1 MRNCA
6 WCTKPCIDLLV
17 LPSVI
22 VLPQDSSKLFPENP
36 VVSFPEV
43 DKLDIDIF
51 DIGPRFLENL
61 LESEKLVCC
70 AIARTKTTLG
80 ILQLRFNY
88 LVTSFFKALV
98 KHFCTE
104 VKERDVPVISPF
116 SPVYLLTYRR
126 TSPVY
131 QYFGLLSF
139 ERVLLSSTA
148 WPRWISGQVLNSHSV
163 VSSSRTVMP
172 CSPWGGRWIR
182 HWRTTWST
190 VCSSAPHSQAAE
202 EAKRAKNEELAICG
216 NLLLD
221 INVAGKQS
229 NVACYCALDK
239 LYETDYPTTHNDTGS
254 IHWSQHAIRY
264 E

>member
-172 CSPWGGRWIR
+172 CSPWGGRWIG

-202 EAKRAKNEELAICG
+202 EA
-216 NLLLD
+216 
-221 INVAGKQS
+221 VPH
-229 NVACYCALDK
+229 LDK
-239 LYETDYPTTHNDTGS
+239 QERKRPTRVRRRLSGT
-254 IHWSQHAIRY
+254 QAILARVIP
-264 E
+264 EVCLPVSGI